1 MGRPRLWTNAKHV
14 ALVKSQTEPPPSP
27 ALPPGYVAVTDRS
40 PMGYARRD
48 AEQVAVHLSG
58 EITGLQQLAAALSA
72 DRDAEQ
78 TVHDLQRL
86 IATAT
91 NALAHAARLRGIR
104 ETIANF
110 EETP

>member
-1 MGRPRLWTNAKHV
+1 MSRPRLWSHAKHT
-14 ALVKSQTEPPPSP
+14 ALMKSQTEPSPSAP
-27 ALPPGYVAVTDRS
+27 PPGYVAVTDRS

-58 EITGLQQLAAALSA
+58 EIAGLQHLAAVLSS
-72 DRDAEQ
+72 DHDAEQ
-78 TVHDLQRL
+78 IVHDLQRIL
-86 IATAT
+86 TTTA